1 MPRLAKRQVAVT
13 FSPMGR
19 AMLGDYVHR
28 VAFGPG
34 GATLAACSASG
45 QVAVW
50 EASSFNPVSQLK
62 GHQQSALTLA
72 WHPRRQELASGG
84 QDGVVRIWSADTGE
98 ERAALP
104 VGGQGSWVEHL
115 AWSPD
120 GHLLAAAAGK
130 MLRIWN
136 IDPASTPQLAA
147 EVPAYKTTISAVTWM
162 PRGEGV
168 IASCYGGAWLWKI
181 GQEKP
186 VRSFPYDG
194 ALLTIAVN
202 PSGEYLASGN
212 LDGSVHLFRTDNDQ
226 NWHMSGYPI
235 KVTSVRFDHNGLN
248 LYTASGPSLVS
259 WNMKKFEGTGG
270 RLFKGHI
277 GWIQEI
283 ACHPTRSIVATVAE
297 DGLLCLWEPQT
308 AKPLLSQEV
317 NKAGGLSC
325 AAWSADG
332 QRLVTGASGGM
343 VSLFTVHGI
352 EDRT

>member
-1 MPRLAKRQVAVT
+1 MPRLAKPKSVVT
-13 FSPMGR
+13 LGSVGY
-19 AMLGDYVHR
+19 ATLGDYINR
-28 VAFGPG
+28 VAFSADG
-34 GATLAACSASG
+34 TRLAACAASG
-45 QVAVW
+45 QVSIW
-50 EASSFNPVSQLK
+50 QLPSLKPVGDLQ
-62 GHQQSALTLA
+62 GHEQSALTLA
-72 WHPRRQELASGG
+72 WHPTRPELATGG
-84 QDGVVRIWSADTGE
+84 QDGVVRLWDAETGE
-98 ERAALP
+98 DIALLP
-104 VGGQGSWVEHL
+104 VGAPHAWVEHL

-120 GHLLAAAAGK
+120 GRFLAASAGK
-130 MLRIWN
+130 LLRVLSV
-136 IDPASTPQLAA
+136 PAGALPEAA
-147 EVPAYKTTISAVTWM
+147 CEVPAHKTTISALTWM

-226 NWHMSGYPI
+226 NWHMSGYPM

-343 VSLFTVHGI
+343 VSLFSVHGI